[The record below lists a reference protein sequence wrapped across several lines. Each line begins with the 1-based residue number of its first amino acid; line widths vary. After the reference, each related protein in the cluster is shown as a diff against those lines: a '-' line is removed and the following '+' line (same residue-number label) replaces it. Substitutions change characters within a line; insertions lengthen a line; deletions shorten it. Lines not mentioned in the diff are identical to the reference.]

1 MSFGGLMAFCLA
13 LGSTAIYSYTPEL
26 YPTEIRA
33 TGMGLASAWGRAGA
47 IILLLVFG
55 VFTVLKGKL
64 FVFLISD
71 VVLLFAAV
79 VVAIVGPSTKGRSL
93 EDASD

>member
-1 MSFGGLMAFCLA
+1 MAFFLA

-55 VFTVLKGKL
+55 VFAVLKGKV

-71 VVLLFAAV
+71 VVLLLG
-79 VVAIVGPSTKGRSL
+79 AIVIAKFGPSTKGRSL
-93 EDASD
+93 EDASK